1 MCASVRMHPS
11 KAALSCADQA
21 VQSPGL
27 TAGIQPP
34 GVSSFYPPIAPS
46 IHPLWSPVHSS
57 EHRSPALFIT
67 QLQLT
72 CRDTCVR
79 KQTKGGQTVS
89 DRKWNHVQHISER
102 ESHRRWQEKR
112 DVRRRRG
119 FGASVSDPVSGHMNV
134 W

>member
-1 MCASVRMHPS
+1 MHPS

-21 VQSPGL
+21 VHAARSQSPGL

-34 GVSSFYPPIAPS
+34 DVSSFYPPIAPS
-46 IHPLWSPVHSS
+46 IHPPWSPVHSS

-79 KQTKGGQTVS
+79 KRTTGGQRVS
-89 DRKWNHVQHISER
+89 DRKWNHVEQMSAPFQR
-102 ESHRRWQEKR
+102 
-112 DVRRRRG
+112 
-119 FGASVSDPVSGHMNV
+119 A
-134 W
+134 

>member
-1 MCASVRMHPS
+1 MCASVCMHPS

-21 VQSPGL
+21 VHAACSQSPGL

-34 GVSSFYPPIAPS
+34 GVSSFYPPITPS

-67 QLQLT
+67 QLT

-79 KQTKGGQTVS
+79 RQTKGGQRVS
-89 DRKWNHVQHISER
+89 DRNGTMLNKLLLFSNKPER
-102 ESHRRWQEKR
+102 ESHRRRQEK
-112 DVRRRRG
+112 G
-119 FGASVSDPVSGHMNV
+119 I
-134 W
+134 